1 MNTQLFATFEMKKG
15 FVRGFRHILKPNFS
29 FSYTPRTNPD
39 LYLDSTE
46 FDIRYPDSLR
56 AYNIFEGTAQSFS
69 AVTQEQL
76 LFSYSFNNIFEA
88 KFWSKKDSTAKKM
101 KLFDNIVVNGNY
113 NARADSLNWS
123 PVSLRA
129 TTRFFKQATTFS
141 LQAAWDPY
149 DIDEKTGRRIDQSY
163 WKRQGKPLRFQMM
176 QMRFATR
183 LTVRKIKEI
192 FSGESSKDSR
202 NSTSSDNDRGGERK
216 GPREKEKFFDLLDGF
231 TLNHNFLLTRMG
243 RPGRDTTI
251 IGTNT
256 INLTGQMRLSEKW
269 SVRVGNIGYDF
280 KSKRVTYPDI
290 GFSRDLHCWQLSFN
304 WQPERGTYSLQI
316 GVKPGSLDFL
326 KLPHQN
332 NNQNAD
338 RFGGF

>member
-1 MNTQLFATFEMKKG
+1 M
-15 FVRGFRHILKPNFS
+15 
-29 FSYTPRTNPD
+29 
-39 LYLDSTE
+39 
-46 FDIRYPDSLR
+46 
-56 AYNIFEGTAQSFS
+56 
-69 AVTQEQL
+69 

-101 KLFDNIVVNGNY
+101 KLFDNIVVNGNH
-113 NARADSLNWS
+113 NFAADSLKWS

-129 TTRFFKQATTFS
+129 TTRFFKKATTFS
-141 LQAAWDPY
+141 LQASWDPY
-149 DIDEKTGRRIDQSY
+149 DINRKTGRRINTFYLDSE
-163 WKRQGKPLRFQMM
+163 GKLLRFQQL

-192 FSGESSKDSR
+192 FGIGTSGGEGR
-202 NSTSSDNDRGGERK
+202 SSDADSAEERREQSRGSRSK
-216 GPREKEKFFDLLDGF
+216 GGKDKFLDLLDGF
-231 TLNHNFLLTRMG
+231 TLNHNFLVTRVG
-243 RPGRDTTI
+243 RPGMSDTTI
-251 IGTNT
+251 VGTNT
-256 INLTGQMRLSEKW
+256 INLTGRMQLSEKW
-269 SVRVGNIGYDF
+269 SIRVGNIGYDF
-280 KSKRVTYPDI
+280 KSNRVTYPDI